1 LLKWFSLILLPLQL
15 ITLPLI
21 STAIQLDVLQLM
33 MPSGPEKEGQTGMQR
48 LVDKVINE
56 FQQNCELLQI
66 TALDGNGGKNGTS
79 LFLAVRERFLIAAKA
94 LTPESIWF
102 SCSCSAYFVAMRV

>member
-21 STAIQLDVLQLM
+21 SIAIAPGFLQLM
-33 MPSGPEKEGQTGMQR
+33 MPTGPEKEGQTGMQR

-66 TALDGNGGKNGTS
+66 TALDGNGGKYGARCFWLGDVT
-79 LFLAVRERFLIAAKA
+79 RCC
-94 LTPESIWF
+94 ES
-102 SCSCSAYFVAMRV
+102 SDT

>member
-15 ITLPLI
+15 ITLTLI
-21 STAIQLDVLQLM
+21 STAILPASLQLM
-33 MPSGPEKEGQTGMQR
+33 MPTGPDKEGQTGMQR

-66 TALDGNGGKNGTS
+66 TALDGNGGKNGAHCFW
-79 LFLAVRERFLIAAKA
+79 L
-94 LTPESIWF
+94 
-102 SCSCSAYFVAMRV
+102 